1 MEGDDILLSRVK
13 TLGEIMGTFTNSALL
28 RARINR
34 MVDGYSLKMRLED
47 MIKVVCR
54 DYRCSSRYSYF
65 IGALLQVVATTSKFE
80 QQKIALD
87 IILRFHVN
95 NHFSSSC
102 LIIAVFLLGLC
113 TIKGKTKCQ
122 VGGRQA
128 LLNLLHCVT
137 SCCTAG
143 ERQSARH
150 IIGI

>member
-1 MEGDDILLSRVK
+1 
-13 TLGEIMGTFTNSALL
+13 MGGST
-28 RARINR
+28 
-34 MVDGYSLKMRLED
+34 V
-47 MIKVVCR
+47 
-54 DYRCSSRYSYF
+54 
-65 IGALLQVVATTSKFE
+65 LQVVGTTSKVE

-87 IILRFHVN
+87 II
-95 NHFSSSC
+95 
-102 LIIAVFLLGLC
+102 I
-113 TIKGKTKCQ
+113 Q